1 MSLSVSTAW
10 NETAG
15 VARRQ
20 GWRLFAIAFLSMALP
35 AAILQA
41 VAPATIPGR
50 LPEPG
55 LWLLLVLL
63 VPAASLVGAL
73 AICRLAL
80 RSGEGA
86 GAAVAAGLRRF
97 PPLAGAALLIGLAAL
112 LAMAAAILLA
122 RALASPLPAVAMF
135 VLLAFLWVRLILLS
149 PIAAVET
156 LGPIP
161 LIRRGWALS
170 AGHFGHLLLAL
181 LAAALLSL
189 VALGAAGLAGGVAAR
204 VVGGQPQPGL
214 AALLLMLLVSALLQ
228 AAIGGLFTAFLARLY
243 AQLADDL

>member
-10 NETAG
+10 VETAG

-20 GWRLFAIAFLSMALP
+20 GWRLFAIAFLTMALP
-35 AAILQA
+35 AALLQA
-41 VAPATIPGR
+41 VAPVTAPGR

-55 LWLLLVLL
+55 LWLLVAAL

-86 GAAVAAGLRRF
+86 GAAFAAGLRRF
-97 PPLAGAALLIGLAAL
+97 PRLAAAALLVGVAAL
-112 LAMAAAILLA
+112 LATAAAILSA
-122 RALASPLPAVAMF
+122 RALGSALPAVAVF
-135 VLLAFLWVRLILLS
+135 ALLGFFWARLILLT

-156 LGPIP
+156 LGPIA
-161 LIRRGWALS
+161 LIRRAWALS
-170 AGHFGHLLLAL
+170 AGHFWRLLLFL
-181 LAAALLSL
+181 LVVAIMSL

-204 VVGGQPQPGL
+204 LAAGQPQPGL
-214 AALLLMLLVSALLQ
+214 TVLLWMLLVSALLQ
-228 AAIGGLFTAFLARLY
+228 AAIGGLFTAFVARLY
-243 AQLADDL
+243 AQLAGDL